1 MLKILPCAAVTDD
14 VHVLTTALT
23 VPVKSE
29 IK

>member
-1 MLKILPCAAVTDD
+1 MLKILLCAAVTDD
-14 VHVLTTALT
+14 VHVLTIDLT

>member
-1 MLKILPCAAVTDD
+1 MLKILLCAAVTDD